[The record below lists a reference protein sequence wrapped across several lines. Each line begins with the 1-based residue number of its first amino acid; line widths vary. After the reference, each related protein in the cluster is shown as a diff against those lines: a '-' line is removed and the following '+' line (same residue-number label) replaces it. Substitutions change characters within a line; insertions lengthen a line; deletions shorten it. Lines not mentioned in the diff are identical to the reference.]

1 MVLSPLSELVERIRS
16 DMNLTVE
23 VPGFDPM
30 NGNEQARFLFV
41 LEAPEA
47 KAVKTGC
54 ISFDNPDQTARNF
67 KAHLTGAGIER
78 ADIAIWNIVPWY
90 LGNQEGTRIRAATA
104 ADTKQ
109 GLKYLSAV
117 IDSMPKLHAI
127 VLVGGAARQAH
138 VHLSS
143 HHQRSHFELPPPIAQ
158 GTQHGQKRDSRK
170 HCSVPSHARRREI
183 VAKPARRGKESMSRL
198 ASAYSGCASR

>member
-1 MVLSPLSELVERIRS
+1 MGSAVGEIEELIAEMPGRDRQAAAANAAGRDRWGTMIASSQTRQVNPMVLSPLSELVERIRS
-16 DMNLTVE
+16 DMNLTGE
-23 VPGFDPM
+23 VPGFDPL

-41 LEAPEA
+41 LEAPGA

-109 GLKYLSAV
+109 GLKYWRDARHEPTKLTSYCMLSNE
-117 IDSMPKLHAI
+117 IKKL
-127 VLVGGAARQAH
+127 
-138 VHLSS
+138 
-143 HHQRSHFELPPPIAQ
+143 RSRSNRL
-158 GTQHGQKRDSRK
+158 KWK
-170 HCSVPSHARRREI
+170 
-183 VAKPARRGKESMSRL
+183 VA
-198 ASAYSGCASR
+198 